1 MKKASIHFTALIGMA
16 LLSTSLLRADDTE
29 ELAKKLAN
37 PVASLI
43 SAPIQANFDH
53 GIGVGEGGT
62 QWKTNIQ
69 PVIPVSLNDEWNV
82 ISRTILPIMEQHD
95 IPIQGSNHSGVGDIL
110 QSFFFSPKAPTSE
123 GIIWG
128 VGPAILM
135 DSASNLNLGSGKWA
149 AGPTVVALKQEGPWT
164 MGFLGNHLESFA
176 GDQDRTYLSA
186 TYLQPFIT
194 YITETHT
201 TIAFNTES
209 TYDWN
214 ANQWSVPINAGV
226 YQMFKIGDQI
236 MQAGMGV
243 RYWADAP
250 EYGPHGWGTRFA
262 LTFLFPTK

>member
-1 MKKASIHFTALIGMA
+1 MKNAPFHIA
-16 LLSTSLLRADDTE
+16 LLSASLLHADETA

-69 PVIPVSLNDEWNV
+69 PVIPISINDEWNV
-82 ISRTILPIMEQHD
+82 ISRTILPIMDQND

-110 QSFFFSPKAPTSE
+110 QSFFFSPKSPTSE

-135 DSASNLNLGSGKWA
+135 DSASESELGSGKWA
-149 AGPTVVALKQEGPWT
+149 AGPTAVALKQEDGWT
-164 MGFLGNHLESFA
+164 YGILANHLWSFA
-176 GDQDRTYLSA
+176 GDHDRTYVNS
-186 TYLQPFIT
+186 TYLQPFLAYVT
-194 YITETHT
+194 KTHT
-201 TIAFNTES
+201 TLSFNTES

-214 ANQWSVPINAGV
+214 SDEWTVPLNAGI

-236 MQAGMGV
+236 LQLGGGV
-243 RYWADAP
+243 RYYADTP
-250 EYGPHGWGTRFA
+250 EYGARGWGSRFQ